1 MNHFAYPQMFW
12 LLLLP
17 FLFRAVLP
25 AVKGLHGDALRV
37 PFIGDLVKINLKSGG
52 LWGRSTE
59 NPDRISLPLI
69 LLYLVWALLVAAA
82 ARPQWVG
89 EPVRIKNYGRD
100 ILMVMDISNSMQEPD
115 FALRGRRIDRLTA
128 VKLVAS
134 DFIRKRTDDRIG
146 LVLFGTRAYLQAPI
160 TYDKKSVE
168 EILKTMDAGMAGDST
183 AIGDA
188 LGLALKTLK
197 DSPNKD
203 KKVIILLTDGENND
217 GALTLPQAINL
228 AREEGV
234 KVYENYYI
242 EDSLSNGST
251 MRFFKN
257 RTEVDKVCLMDGELP
272 SETGE
277 IAIDRMYA
285 DNNSLKIGDT
295 LDDGTKSWTITGLV
309 ALSDYSCLF
318 QNNNDSM
325 FDAVK
330 FGVGV
335 VTDEEFDSLDQD
347 KLQYNYAWTY
357 NEKPQTELEEK
368 NVSEDLMKAMGKV
381 VTLENFVPQ
390 YQNQAII
397 FTGDDMGSDKAM
409 MIMLLYI
416 IIVIM
421 AFVFGITTSNT
432 IAKEAGV
439 IGTLRASG
447 YTKNELIR
455 HYMTLPVIVT
465 LVGALI
471 GNILGY
477 TAFKDVCAGM
487 YYGSY
492 SLPTYVTIWNAEAF
506 LMTTIVPVI
515 IMFVVNYAVLHHKLK
530 LSPLKFL
537 RRDLSSRKQRR
548 AVYLSPR
555 MKIFHRFR
563 LRVIFQNISN
573 YLVLFVGI
581 VFANLLLMFG
591 LLLPSAL
598 DHYQLE
604 IQNNMLAKYQYMLS
618 MPVSVM
624 GGSNKLE
631 SMLDMLLF
639 AHDAETDNEDA
650 EEFSAYSLNTLPTK
664 YKSEEVTLYGV
675 HDDSKYIDVDFS
687 DGVYIS
693 KAYADKFLLKP
704 GDSITLKEKYEDD
717 EYTFKIS
724 GIYDYNGSLCIFM
737 PQEELNQTFDL
748 GDDYFSGYFSNTEI
762 TDIDSSYIGSVI
774 DLDALTKISRQLS
787 VSMGSMMG
795 MVNLFAVAIY
805 MIHKCFDCFR

>member
-1 MNHFAYPQMFW
+1 MKSP
-12 LLLLP
+12 LRKRIPREL
-17 FLFRAVLP
+17 
-25 AVKGLHGDALRV
+25 KGE
-37 PFIGDLVKINLKSGG
+37 IGK
-52 LWGRSTE
+52 
-59 NPDRISLPLI
+59 
-69 LLYLVWALLVAAA
+69 YLVVF
-82 ARPQWVG
+82 
-89 EPVRIKNYGRD
+89 
-100 ILMVMDISNSMQEPD
+100 ILMVATIGMVSG
-115 FALRGRRIDRLTA
+115 F
-128 VKLVAS
+128 LVADGS
-134 DFIRKRTDDRIG
+134 MIQAYDEGFEKYNIEDGNFRTGERLYRG
-146 LVLFGTRAYLQAPI
+146 QR
-160 TYDKKSVE
+160 E
-168 EILKTMDAGMAGDST
+168 
-183 AIGDA
+183 AI
-188 LGLALKTLK
+188 
-197 DSPNKD
+197 
-203 KKVIILLTDGENND
+203 E
-217 GALTLPQAINL
+217 
-228 AREEGV
+228 EEGV
-234 KVYENYYI
+234 KIYENYYI

-506 LMTTIVPVI
+506 LMTTVVPVI

-537 RRDLSSRKQRR
+537 RRDLSGRKQKR
-548 AVYLSPR
+548 AIYLSPK
-555 MKIFHRFR
+555 MKIFSRFR
-563 LRVIFQNISN
+563 LRVIFQNMSN
-573 YLVLFVGI
+573 YMVLFIGI
-581 VFANLLLMFG
+581 LFANLLLMFG

-598 DHYQLE
+598 SHYQVE
-604 IQNNMLAKYQYMLS
+604 IQNNMLAKYQYMLQV
-618 MPVSVM
+618 PVSAVS
-624 GGSNKLE
+624 GNKFDGLISLLE
-631 SMLDMLLF
+631 FYMDSR
-639 AHDAETDNEDA
+639 TDNEDA
-650 EEFSAYSLNTLPTK
+650 EEFSAYSLNTLPGK
-664 YKSEEVTLYGV
+664 YKSEEVLLYGIEP
-675 HDDSKYIDVDFS
+675 DSRYVTIDFNNTKDKKDEAVNKEKADNKNTANAEKES
-687 DGVYIS
+687 AAVYIS
-693 KAYADKFLLKP
+693 SAYADKSLLHV
-704 GDSITLKEKYEDD
+704 GDTITLKEKYEK
-717 EYTFKIS
+717 EKYSFKIA
-724 GIYDYNGSLCIFM
+724 GVYDYTAALCVFM
-737 PQEELNQTFDL
+737 PRSELNDIFDL
-748 GDDYFSGYFSNTEI
+748 GEDYYSGYFSDTEL
-762 TDIDSSYIGSVI
+762 TDIKSQYIGSVV
-774 DLDALTKISRQLS
+774 DLDALTKISRQLD

-795 MVNLFAVAIY
+795 MVNGFAIMIY
-805 MIHKCFDCFR
+805 MVLIYLLSKIIIEKNAQSISMVKILGYTNGEISRLYIMSTSLVVVFCLLLSLPLETVIMKVLFREMMLSSISGWITLWIDPMIYVQMFAAGIITYGIVALLEFRRVKKVPMDEALKNVE

>member
-1 MNHFAYPQMFW
+1 MKSP
-12 LLLLP
+12 LRKRIPREL
-17 FLFRAVLP
+17 
-25 AVKGLHGDALRV
+25 KGE
-37 PFIGDLVKINLKSGG
+37 IGK
-52 LWGRSTE
+52 
-59 NPDRISLPLI
+59 
-69 LLYLVWALLVAAA
+69 YLVVF
-82 ARPQWVG
+82 
-89 EPVRIKNYGRD
+89 
-100 ILMVMDISNSMQEPD
+100 ILMVATIGMVSG
-115 FALRGRRIDRLTA
+115 F
-128 VKLVAS
+128 LVADGS
-134 DFIRKRTDDRIG
+134 MIQAYDEGFEKYNIEDGNFRTGERLYRG
-146 LVLFGTRAYLQAPI
+146 QR
-160 TYDKKSVE
+160 E
-168 EILKTMDAGMAGDST
+168 
-183 AIGDA
+183 AI
-188 LGLALKTLK
+188 
-197 DSPNKD
+197 
-203 KKVIILLTDGENND
+203 E
-217 GALTLPQAINL
+217 
-228 AREEGV
+228 EEGV
-234 KVYENYYI
+234 KIYENYYI

-285 DNNSLKIGDT
+285 DNNSLKTGDT
-295 LDDGTKSWTITGLV
+295 LDDGKKSWTITGLV

-416 IIVIM
+416 IIEIM

-506 LMTTIVPVI
+506 LMTTVVPVI

-563 LRVIFQNISN
+563 LRVIFQKIII
-573 YLVLFVGI
+573 YIVLFVGI
-581 VFANLLLMFG
+581 IFANLLLMFG

-737 PQEELNQTFDL
+737 PQEELNRTFDL
-748 GDDYFSGYFSNTEI
+748 GDDYFSGYFSNSEI

-774 DLDALTKISRQLS
+774 DLDALTKISRQLN

-805 MIHKCFDCFR
+805 MILIYLLSKIIIEKNAQSISMTKILGYTNGEISRLYILSTSIVIVLCLLISLPIETTIMEVLFREMMLQSISGWIALWIDPMIYVQMFVIGLVTYAVVALLEYKKIRKVPMGEALKNAE